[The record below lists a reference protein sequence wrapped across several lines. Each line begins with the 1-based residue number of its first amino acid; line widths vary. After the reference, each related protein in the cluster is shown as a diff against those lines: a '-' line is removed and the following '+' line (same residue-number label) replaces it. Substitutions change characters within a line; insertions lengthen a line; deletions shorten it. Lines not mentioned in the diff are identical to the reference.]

1 MKDAMRAEELRQQGL
16 AAIRANRLEESLPLF
31 DEALVLAEDEDL
43 RELIVVNKAGALI
56 SLEQSGPEVQK
67 LPQIIMRRRSL
78 RNVSLAA
85 YNLQHK
91 FQIEKDYKRASSY
104 ARIAYETAGESNE
117 PEWQIAA
124 RLAMGNLAVYES
136 RTSEAIEAYREVLEA
151 SPADTENGFRRAFVL
166 QNLGYAKM
174 MNEEIVEGITMIHSA
189 IEMMRA
195 FGADGYVAESYIDL
209 CFGYLELEN
218 LDLALKYGAM
228 GLELATEVRQVRNA
242 HYLLGEVAYK
252 LGDSEKAEMHF
263 EELTKFYPD
272 FPHLKNLLL
281 AIDLRGLVNLKL

>member
-1 MKDAMRAEELRQQGL
+1 MKEMRAEELRQQGL
-16 AAIRANRLEESLPLF
+16 AAIRANHPEESLSLF
-31 DEALVLAEDEDL
+31 DEALGLAGDDEL
-43 RELIVVNKAGALI
+43 RELITINKAGALI

-91 FQIEKDYKRASSY
+91 YQIEKEYKRASSY
-104 ARIAYETAGESNE
+104 ARIAWETAGEAGE
-117 PEWQIAA
+117 AEWQLAA

-136 RTSEAIEAYREVLEA
+136 RIAEAIEAYQEVLEA
-151 SPADTENGFRRAFVL
+151 SPADQAHGFRRAFVL
-166 QNLGYAKM
+166 QNLGYAKL
-174 MNEEIVEGITMIHSA
+174 MNEETVEGLTMIHSA
-189 IEMMRA
+189 VEMMQA
-195 FGADGYVAESYIDL
+195 FGADGYAAESYIDL

-218 LDLALKYGAM
+218 LELAQKYGEM
-228 GLELATEVRQVRNA
+228 GLEQATEVRQVRNA

-252 LGDSEKAEMHF
+252 LGETEKAEMHF
-263 EELTKFYPD
+263 EELMKFYPD
-272 FPHLKNLLL
+272 FPHLKSLLL